1 MRATSANRS
10 QMVMRLEM
18 FQPGVAYAGPPEE
31 VLEEL
36 VHPRKVAQSS
46 VSDAGAGEVEVPQS
60 TDDRQVCNAGVTDF
74 RPVEPQ
80 VL

>member
-10 QMVMRLEM
+10 QMAMRLEM

-31 VLEEL
+31 ELEEL
-36 VHPRKVAQSS
+36 VHPREVAQSS